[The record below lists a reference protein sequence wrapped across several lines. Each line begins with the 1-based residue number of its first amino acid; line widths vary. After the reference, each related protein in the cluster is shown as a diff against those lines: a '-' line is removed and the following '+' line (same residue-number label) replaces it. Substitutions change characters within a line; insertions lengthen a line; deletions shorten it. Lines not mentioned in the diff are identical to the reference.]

1 MNQPAAY
8 IHPEAKIGQNVVIE
22 PFATIHGDVV
32 IGDDCWIG
40 PNAVIMDG
48 ARLGQGVKVFPS
60 AVISSIPQDLKFRGE
75 KTTAEIGDYTTI
87 REYVTVNRGTVDKY
101 KTVIGSNCLIMAYV
115 HAGHDCIIG
124 NNVIIGNATQL
135 AGHVLVDDFAIFGG
149 SCAVQQ
155 FTKVGAH
162 SYIGGGSLVR
172 KDVPPFV
179 KAAREPIS
187 YAGINS
193 VGLRRRGF
201 TNEQIAEI
209 QELYRIIYLSHNTYS
224 KACDL
229 IELEFTPSRERD
241 EILNFIRNS
250 EHGIMRGYGSNGK
263 VARIEGE

>member
-1 MNQPAAY
+1 MNQPLAY
-8 IHPEAKIGQNVVIE
+8 IHPDAKIGQNVVIE
-22 PFATIHGDVV
+22 PFATIQGDVV

-48 ARLGQGVKVFPS
+48 ARLGKGVQIFPS
-60 AVISSIPQDLKFRGE
+60 AVISSIPQDLKFKGE
-75 KTTAEIGDYTTI
+75 TTTAEIGDYTTI
-87 REYVTVNRGTVDKY
+87 REYVTMNRGTTDKY

-115 HAGHDCIIG
+115 HAGHDSIIG
-124 NNVIIGNATQL
+124 DNVILGNATQL
-135 AGHVLVDDFAIFGG
+135 AGHVLVDDYAIFGG

-193 VGLRRRGF
+193 VGLRRRGY
-201 TNEQIAEI
+201 TPEKINEI
-209 QELYRIIYLSHNTYS
+209 QELYRLIYLSNNTYS

-229 IELEFTPSRERD
+229 IELEFTPSKERD

-250 EHGIMRGYGSNGK
+250 EHGIMRGYGSNGRSSAT
-263 VARIEGE
+263 VE